1 MEFNDDFNSF
11 GGGGEIINNLSQGPA
26 AGVAANNGGV
36 DIPSGVLGSD
46 LPSGFLE
53 HYGLDGPLDVYP
65 DEGDEEEREPLK
77 SVSGRFGGI
86 RDGPLASVTSINTKK
101 KRKEELKQATI
112 RQHYYPEGGWGYIV
126 VVVAFLVQVI
136 AHGFQMSIGILLLW
150 IIQRWGHDRFIDSGK
165 SSTLH
170 FLTFSITCIDYSS
183 VTHLIFWFDL
193 HIFLYQD
200 I

>member
-1 MEFNDDFNSF
+1 MGFADDFNSF

-36 DIPSGVLGSD
+36 DIPSGILGSD

-65 DEGDEEEREPLK
+65 DEGDEDEREPLEK
-77 SVSGRFGGI
+77 GGGAFGGI
-86 RDGPLASVTSINTKK
+86 GSAPIASVMSITTKK

-126 VVVAFLVQVI
+126 VIVAFLVQVI
-136 AHGFQMSIGILLLW
+136 AHGFQMSIGILILA
-150 IIQRWGHDRFIDSGK
+150 IIKRWGQDRFIDSGK
-165 SSTLH
+165 EIH
-170 FLTFSITCIDYSS
+170 
-183 VTHLIFWFDL
+183 
-193 HIFLYQD
+193 
-200 I
+200 